1 MLKQNFVKTI
11 TDSLNQNW
19 DRPAVSDYESGG
31 FTYGEAAREIVRL
44 QVLFSH
50 LGLKPEQKVSLLGR
64 NSARWAITYLA
75 VITYGAVIVPILPD
89 FMPEDVHHIVNHS
102 DSVLL
107 FAMDELLQKLDRAA
121 MPHLSGI
128 INLDTLHLVHKKSGS
143 LDKFLDKAE
152 KDVITRT
159 AKECIQGK
167 LAFPS
172 RKNSDMESIVYTSGT
187 TGFSKG
193 VMLRHNSLMAN
204 VQFAMEN
211 IPLQAGDTILSF
223 LPVSHS
229 FGCAFEFLYPF
240 SSGCHITFLNKM
252 PAPAVLI
259 KAFSQ
264 IRPSLILSVPLVI
277 EKIYFKKILPKLS
290 GPVMKLL
297 LSLPGINNLLF
308 KKIRGSLMDTFGNNF
323 AEIIVGGA
331 AFNPEVEKFL
341 RRIRFP
347 FTVGYGMTEC
357 GPLISYASWRTY
369 APGSVGRVV
378 RTLEI
383 RIDSSDPQHEVGEIQ
398 VKGENVMDGYYKN
411 KEATQAVF
419 TKDKWLKTGDL
430 GLIDAAGNIT
440 IRGRSKTMLLGP
452 GGQNIYPEEIEARLN
467 TLPLVSESLIVDKDN
482 RLIALVYPD
491 MEKVDQEKISESHLQ
506 KMMEDNRRHL
516 NEKLPPYSRIS
527 EIRIVP
533 EEFDKTPKRS
543 IKRYKYTL

>member
-1 MLKQNFVKTI
+1 MLKQNFIQTI
-11 TDSLNQNW
+11 TDSINNHW

-31 FTYGEAAREIVRL
+31 FTYAEAAREIARL
-44 QVLFSH
+44 HVLFSH
-50 LGLKPEQKVSLLGR
+50 LGLKKDHKVALLGR

-89 FMPEDVHHIVNHS
+89 FLPDDVHHIVNHS
-102 DSVLL
+102 DSHL
-107 FAMDELLQKLDRAA
+107 FFALEELLLKLDKKK
-121 MPHLSGI
+121 MPHLAGI
-128 INLDTLHLVHKKSGS
+128 FRLDDLSLVHKKTGDIS
-143 LDKFLDKAE
+143 KFMEKAE
-152 KDVITRT
+152 KDILKKTGPELAR
-159 AKECIQGK
+159 GK
-167 LAFPS
+167 VSYPA
-172 RKNSDMESIVYTSGT
+172 RKNSDLESIVYTSGT

-211 IPLQAGDTILSF
+211 IPLKPGDTILSF

-259 KAFSQ
+259 KAFSE
-264 IRPSLILSVPLVI
+264 IRPGLILSVPLVI
-277 EKIYFKKILPKLS
+277 EKIYFKKILPKIS
-290 GPVMKLL
+290 SPVMKILL
-297 LSLPGINNLLF
+297 ALPGINSLLF
-308 KKIRGSLMDTFGNNF
+308 KKVRSSLMDTFGNNF
-323 AEIIVGGA
+323 VEIIVGGA

-341 RRIRFP
+341 RRIGFP

-357 GPLISYASWRTY
+357 GPLISYASWKTY

-378 RTLEI
+378 RTLDI
-383 RIDSSDPQHEVGEIQ
+383 RIDSSDPQQEVGEIQ

-411 KEATQAVF
+411 PEATKSVF

-430 GLIDAAGNIT
+430 GIIDQAGNIT
-440 IRGRSKTMLLGP
+440 IKGRSKTMLLGS
-452 GGQNIYPEEIEARLN
+452 GGQNIYPEEIEAKLN
-467 TLPLVSESLIVDKDN
+467 ILPAVAESLVVEKDN

-491 MEKVDQEKISESHLQ
+491 MEVVDKEKISEAHLSR
-506 KMMEDNRRHL
+506 MMEDNRKHL
-516 NEKLPPYSRIS
+516 NEKLPAYSRIA

-533 EEFDKTPKRS
+533 EEFEKTPKRS